1 MAKKRVIVTGGSGK
15 AGHWVIKDLLES
27 GYDVLN
33 VDTRRPAQ
41 PLCRTI
47 VADLTQLGQVV
58 SAFSPHVT
66 GDRTPYL
73 GVVHFG
79 AIARPGETPN
89 DELFRVNALGTY
101 NVFEACGLLGIRKV
115 VAASSESSYGMAFSN
130 EVLKPLYLP
139 VDEEHPQR
147 PEDTYGLSK
156 VVNEVTAQMFHRRDG
171 TQILFYRISHV
182 LTPDEHAEAAG
193 LADRLELRERTLW
206 AYVDARDVA
215 TACRLGL
222 EKDGLGCEAIM
233 ISSEITAARVP
244 SAELQRRFLPGVT
257 DVRAPITGHQAFYST
272 EKARRLL
279 GWRQRHFLP
288 L

>member
-1 MAKKRVIVTGGSGK
+1 V
-15 AGHWVIKDLLES
+15 
-27 GYDVLN
+27 N
-33 VDTRRPAQ
+33 VDARQPAQ
-41 PLCRTI
+41 RQCRTI

-66 GDRTPYL
+66 GDRTPYC
-73 GVVHFG
+73 GVVHFA
-79 AIARPGETPN
+79 AIPRPGESPN
-89 DELFRVNALGTY
+89 DELFRINTLSTY
-101 NVFEACGLLGIRKV
+101 NVFEACGLLGIKKV

-130 EVLKPLYLP
+130 DVLKPLYLP

-156 VVNEVTAQMFHRRDG
+156 VVNEVTAAMFHRRDG
-171 TQILFYRISHV
+171 TQILSYRISHV
-182 LTPDEHAEAAG
+182 LTPDEHAGMVARI
-193 LADRLELRERTLW
+193 DRLEERERTLW

-215 TACRLGL
+215 HACRLGL

-244 SAELQRRFLPGVT
+244 SEELRKRFLSGVA
-257 DVRAPITGHQAFYST
+257 DVRATITGQKAFYST
-272 EKARRLL
+272 AKAQRLL
-279 GWRQRHFLP
+279 GWRQQHFLP

>member
-1 MAKKRVIVTGGSGK
+1 MSKRRVIVTGGSGK
-15 AGHWVIKDLLES
+15 AGYWVIQHLLES
-27 GYDVLN
+27 GYDVVN
-33 VDTRRPAQ
+33 VDTRQ
-41 PLCRTI
+41 PSQRQCRTI

-66 GDRTPYL
+66 GDRTPYF
-73 GVVHFG
+73 GVVHFA
-79 AIARPGETPN
+79 AIPRPGESPN
-89 DELFRVNALGTY
+89 DELFRVNTLSTY
-101 NVFEACGLLGIRKV
+101 NVFEACGLLGIKKV

-156 VVNEVTAQMFHRRDG
+156 VVNEVTAAMFHRRDG
-171 TQILFYRISHV
+171 TQILSYRISHV
-182 LTPDEHAEAAG
+182 LTPDEHAGMAARV
-193 LADRLELRERTLW
+193 DRLEERERTLW

-215 TACRLGL
+215 HACRLGL

-233 ISSEITAARVP
+233 ISSQVTAARVP
-244 SAELQRRFLPGVT
+244 SEELRKRFLSGVT
-257 DVRAPITGHQAFYST
+257 DVRAPISGHQAFYST
-272 EKARRLL
+272 AKARRLL
-279 GWRQRHFLP
+279 GWRQQHFLP

>member
-15 AGHWVIKDLLES
+15 AGPWVIQELLAS
-27 GYDVLN
+27 GYEVLN
-33 VDTRRPAQ
+33 VDSRRPAQ

-47 VADLTQLGQVV
+47 EADLTQLGQVV

-73 GVVHFG
+73 GVVHFA
-79 AIARPGETPN
+79 AIPRPGVTAN
-89 DELFRVNALGTY
+89 DELFRVNALSTY
-101 NVFEACGLLGIRKV
+101 NVFEACGLLGIKKI

-139 VDEEHPQR
+139 VDEAHPQR

-156 VVNEVTAQMFHRRDG
+156 VVNELTAEMFHRRDG
-171 TQILFYRISHV
+171 TQILSYRISHV
-182 LTPDEHAEAAG
+182 LTPDEHAEVVAM
-193 LADRLELRERTLW
+193 ADRLEYRERTLW

-222 EKDGLGCEAIM
+222 ERDGLGCEAIM

-244 SAELQRRFLPGVT
+244 SAELQRRFLSGVT

-272 EKARRLL
+272 EKAQRLL

>member
-15 AGHWVIKDLLES
+15 AGHWVVKHLLES
-27 GYDVLN
+27 GYDVVN

-41 PLCRTI
+41 SLCRTL

-58 SAFSPHVT
+58 SAFSPHAT
-66 GDRTPYL
+66 GDRTPYF
-73 GVVHFG
+73 GVVHFA
-79 AIARPGETPN
+79 AIPRPGEASN
-89 DELFRVNALGTY
+89 DEVFRVNTLSTY

-139 VDEEHPQR
+139 VDEAHPQR
-147 PEDTYGLSK
+147 PEDAYGLSK

-171 TQILFYRISHV
+171 TQILSYRISHV
-182 LTPDEHAEAAG
+182 LTPDEHAEVVAH
-193 LADRLELRERTLW
+193 ADRLEYRERTLW
-206 AYVDARDVA
+206 AYIDARDVA
-215 TACRLGL
+215 SACRLGL

-233 ISSEITAARVP
+233 ISSEITASRLP
-244 SAELQRRFLPGVT
+244 SAELQRRFLSGVK
-257 DVRAPITGHQAFYST
+257 DVRAPITGQQAFYST
-272 EKARRLL
+272 AKAQRLL
-279 GWRQRHFLP
+279 GWRQQHFLP